1 MSTKKSIIPE
11 FMKDN
16 SDDIFQFL
24 FPLKIVLDEDKYSN
38 SHYEVVV
45 KNITKNEVFKYQV
58 SPELLFSHYQFLE
71 YYKNGKKVDKYKNEF
86 VEEKSFIID
95 TKFINRNNEKKLK
108 DILDDKSIGTL
119 LGWSYKYLSDAKN
132 INCYLV
138 EQDDIKII
146 IPQFVIGIYYY
157 FRFSELREAVFD
169 STLEELYV
177 LCDDNKTDA
186 KIVLP
191 KYKTDEDAAFIHRF
205 ACQKSAI
212 KEFDNVSN
220 YIHNYLKYMQENNLD
235 DDIYKIHLKFNFPT
249 KEEFQID
256 TRSSLVTNKE
266 TNEKYYFIHEIIND
280 YSDIGF
286 EKLTKIIEKNKVI
299 LNLGDLDNLPKV
311 EKDIPNET
319 SEVLKIT
326 HASKK
331 NTKTSHQKN
340 RKKSCGSLKDIPID
354 EESSTRDIIE
364 NLLKIY
370 KEQQT
375 DDITHQSLT
384 ESSSK
389 GNKTIRK
396 VVISSEFVKESSSKP
411 LTEIDN
417 FVVFNQY
424 INFLQERPD
433 IKDFHLNEKKE
444 LPQYILENDDS
455 EEKVNPK
462 CKIKK
467 RPRQYL
473 TTTFKY
479 ENSYV
484 GLLELENNPS
494 SRNSTW
500 VIISDKPI
508 EIENFDFFMNLY
520 FKKDIGIDNILKIHS
535 KTNPKFTKKNHERN
549 ENLNEIQL
557 ANWYAGLLN
566 KII

>member
-1 MSTKKSIIPE
+1 MAKKKSIIPE
-11 FMKDN
+11 FMVN
-16 SDDIFQFL
+16 NPDDTFQFL
-24 FPLKIVLDEDKYSN
+24 FPLQIVLDEDKFGN

-45 KNITKNEVFKYQV
+45 KNMSKKEVFTYQV
-58 SPELLFSHYQFLE
+58 SPELLFTHYPLCKSF
-71 YYKNGKKVDKYKNEF
+71 KNGEKTEKYLNKDIVDKNFKIN
-86 VEEKSFIID
+86 
-95 TKFINRNNEKKLK
+95 TKFINKNNEKKLK
-108 DILDDKSIGTL
+108 DILDQESIGTL
-119 LGWSYKYLSDAKN
+119 LGWNYKLLKDAKN

-146 IPQFVIGIYYY
+146 IPHFTIGIYYY
-157 FRFSELREAVFD
+157 FRFSQLREAVLD
-169 STLEELYV
+169 STLNELYIM
-177 LCDDNKTDA
+177 CEDDRANA

-191 KYKTDEDAAFIHRF
+191 TYRTDEDAAFIHRF
-205 ACQKSAI
+205 ACQKNAI
-212 KEFDNVSN
+212 KEFDNVSG
-220 YIHNYLKYMQENNLD
+220 YIHNYLKFMQENNFD
-235 DDIYKIHLKFNFPT
+235 DMYKMHLKFNFPT

-266 TNEKYYFIHEIIND
+266 TNEKYYFIHEITND

-286 EKLTKIIEKNKVI
+286 DKLTKIIEKNKVI
-299 LNLGDLDNLPKV
+299 LNLGNLENLPKV

-326 HASKK
+326 HASKR
-331 NTKTSHQKN
+331 NTQTYHQKD
-340 RKKSCGSLKDIPID
+340 RKKSCGSLNNISVD
-354 EESSTRDIIE
+354 EEASTRDIIE
-364 NLLKIY
+364 DLLKIY

-375 DDITHQSLT
+375 DDITDQSLT

-396 VVISSEFVKESSSKP
+396 VVISSEFIKESETKP

-433 IKDFHLNEKKE
+433 IKDFHLNEKKD
-444 LPQYILENDDS
+444 LQQYTLEDD
-455 EEKVNPK
+455 ETKINPK

-473 TTTFKY
+473 TATFKY

-494 SRNSTW
+494 SGNSTW

-508 EIENFDFFMNLY
+508 EIKHFEFFMNLY

-557 ANWYAGLLN
+557 GKWYAGLLS
-566 KII
+566 KLC

>member
-1 MSTKKSIIPE
+1 MATKKSIIPE

-16 SDDIFQFL
+16 PDDTFQFL
-24 FPLKIVLDEDKYSN
+24 FPLKIVLDEDKFGN

-45 KNITKNEVFKYQV
+45 KNMSKNQIFTYRV
-58 SPELLFSHYQFLE
+58 SPELLFTHYPLCKSF
-71 YYKNGKKVDKYKNEF
+71 KNGEKTEKYLNKDIVDKNFKIN
-86 VEEKSFIID
+86 
-95 TKFINRNNEKKLK
+95 TKFINKNNEKKLK
-108 DILDDKSIGTL
+108 DILDQESIGTL
-119 LGWSYKYLSDAKN
+119 LGWNYKLLKDAKN

-146 IPQFVIGIYYY
+146 IPHFTIGIYYY
-157 FRFSELREAVFD
+157 FRFSQLREAVLD
-169 STLEELYV
+169 STLNELYIM
-177 LCDDNKTDA
+177 CEDDRANA

-191 KYKTDEDAAFIHRF
+191 TYRTDEDAAFIHRF
-205 ACQKSAI
+205 ACQKIAI
-212 KEFDNVSN
+212 KEFDNVSG
-220 YIHNYLKYMQENNLD
+220 YIHNYLKFMQENNFD
-235 DDIYKIHLKFNFPT
+235 DMYKMHLKFNFPT

-266 TNEKYYFIHEIIND
+266 TNEKYYFIHEITND

-286 EKLTKIIEKNKVI
+286 DKLTKIIEKNKVI
-299 LNLGDLDNLPKV
+299 LNLGNLENLPKV

-326 HASKK
+326 HASKR
-331 NTKTSHQKN
+331 NTQTYHQKD
-340 RKKSCGSLKDIPID
+340 RKKSCGSLNNISVD
-354 EESSTRDIIE
+354 EEASTRDIIE
-364 NLLKIY
+364 DLLKIY

-375 DDITHQSLT
+375 DDITDQSLT

-396 VVISSEFVKESSSKP
+396 VVISSEFIKESETKP

-433 IKDFHLNEKKE
+433 IKDFHLNEKKD
-444 LPQYILENDDS
+444 LQQYTLEDD
-455 EEKVNPK
+455 ETKINPK

-473 TTTFKY
+473 TATFKY

-494 SRNSTW
+494 SGNSTW
-500 VIISDKPI
+500 VIISNKTI
-508 EIENFDFFMNLY
+508 EIEHFDFFINLY
-520 FKKDIGIDNILKIHS
+520 FNEDMGIDNILKRYS
-535 KTNPKFTKKNHERN
+535 QTNPKFTKKNHERN

-557 ANWYAGLLN
+557 TNWYTGLLS
-566 KII
+566 KLS

>member
-1 MSTKKSIIPE
+1 MTKKKSIIPE
-11 FMKDN
+11 FMVN
-16 SDDIFQFL
+16 NPDDTFQFL
-24 FPLKIVLDEDKYSN
+24 FPLKIVLDEDKFGN

-45 KNITKNEVFKYQV
+45 KNMSKNQIFTYRV
-58 SPELLFSHYQFLE
+58 SPELLFTHYPLCKSF
-71 YYKNGKKVDKYKNEF
+71 KNGEKTEKYLNKDIVDK
-86 VEEKSFIID
+86 SFKIN
-95 TKFINRNNEKKLK
+95 TKFINKNNEKKLK
-108 DILDDKSIGTL
+108 DILDKESIGTL
-119 LGWSYKYLSDAKN
+119 SGWSYKFLKDVKN

-146 IPQFVIGIYYY
+146 IPHFAIGIYYY
-157 FRFSELREAVFD
+157 FRFSQLREAVLD
-169 STLEELYV
+169 STLNELYII
-177 LCDDNKTDA
+177 CDDNRTNA

-191 KYKTDEDAAFIHRF
+191 TYRTDEDAAFIHRY

-212 KEFDNVSN
+212 KEFDNVVR
-220 YIHNYLKYMQENNLD
+220 YIHNYLKYMQEKNYDRDL
-235 DDIYKIHLKFNFPT
+235 YKMHLKFNFPT

-256 TRSSLVTNKE
+256 TRSSLVTNKK
-266 TNEKYYFIHEIIND
+266 TNEKYYFIHEITND

-299 LNLGDLDNLPKV
+299 LNLGDIENLPKV

-319 SEVLKIT
+319 SEVLKII
-326 HASKK
+326 HASKR
-331 NTKTSHQKN
+331 NTQTYHQKD
-340 RKKSCGSLKDIPID
+340 RKKSCGSLKDITVD
-354 EESSTRDIIE
+354 EEASTRDIIE
-364 NLLKIY
+364 DLLKIF

-375 DDITHQSLT
+375 DDITDQSLT

-396 VVISSEFVKESSSKP
+396 VVISSEFIKESSSKP
-411 LTEIDN
+411 LVEIDN

-424 INFLQERPD
+424 INFLQQRTE

-444 LPQYILENDDS
+444 LPQYTLEDNND
-455 EEKVNPK
+455 ETKINPK

-473 TTTFKY
+473 TATFKY

-494 SRNSTW
+494 SGNSTW

-508 EIENFDFFMNLY
+508 ETEHFEFFRNLY

-549 ENLNEIQL
+549 ENLEVIQIGK
-557 ANWYAGLLN
+557 WYVGLLG
-566 KII
+566 KLS